1 LRKNQ
6 REVLENKNCVSQ
18 IKLQFKATAIDK
30 IKKNKEARCQWLR
43 HVILAIEE
51 AEIGGFWF

>member
-1 LRKNQ
+1 
-6 REVLENKNCVSQ
+6 LENKNCVSQ
-18 IKLQFKATAIDK
+18 IKLQCKATAIDK

>member
-1 LRKNQ
+1 MP

-30 IKKNKEARCQWLR
+30 IKKKKPGASGSR
-43 HVILAIEE
+43 HPGQIVHQILS
-51 AEIGGFWF
+51 